1 MQTHLV
7 LTISSQDR
15 PGVIES
21 LSSAI
26 ESCGASWQESKLAHL
41 AGKFVGV
48 IKVHADA
55 DKTESLKLAL
65 KQLESVGILISVDS
79 HSDSSTSE
87 VTAKFTAVGPDRT
100 GIVKEISSA
109 FVRKGINVEELE
121 TDLSSAPYSGDPIFE
136 ASGVISLPSEVDL
149 RELHE
154 KLDEI
159 ANDLG
164 LDIRVDQNSSD

>member
-1 MQTHLV
+1 MQSHLILSV
-7 LTISSQDR
+7 SSTDK

-26 ESCGASWQESKLAHL
+26 EACGGSWQESRLAHL

-48 IKVHADA
+48 ILIDIDEHQTDRLR
-55 DKTESLKLAL
+55 SKLE
-65 KQLESVGILISVDS
+65 QLGQSGIAVNVET
-79 HSDSSTSE
+79 TSE
-87 VTAKFTAVGPDRT
+87 PSAESQGLKKAKFSAIGPDRI

-121 TDLSSAPYSGDPIFE
+121 TNLSSMPYSGEPIFE
-136 ASGVISLPSEVDL
+136 AQGLISLPNGTDFKQL
-149 RELHE
+149 LD
-154 KLDEI
+154 KLDAI

-164 LDIRVDQNSSD
+164 LDLDLEAS